1 MQFQDFK
8 GVLSLIVLVILI
20 ITLINFCI
28 YMEKTTKPFVKAKK
42 KLIKERFPNLTN
54 KELKSRNFSITKYE
68 LNNFFSRKQRII
80 IRIYGAILILSFI
93 LMIFGLITQK
103 SILEALF
110 AVVFFY
116 LLALLFKLVRLID
129 NDRLAFW
136 DEYLLSTPDNPLKIV
151 MLDDDSKAKVNAI
164 RKQFTRYFFVF
175 GSLCFF
181 LLFLV

>member
-8 GVLSLIVLVILI
+8 GVLSLIVLITLI
-20 ITLINFCI
+20 ITLIKFCI

-42 KLIKERFPNLTN
+42 KLIKESFPNLTN

-68 LNNFFSRKQRII
+68 LNNFFSRKQRTI

-93 LMIFGLITQK
+93 LIIFGLITQK

-136 DEYLLSTPDNPLKIV
+136 NEYLQSIPDNPLKIV

-164 RKQFTRYFFVF
+164 RTQFTRYFFVF

>member
-1 MQFQDFK
+1 M
-8 GVLSLIVLVILI
+8 
-20 ITLINFCI
+20 
-28 YMEKTTKPFVKAKK
+28 
-42 KLIKERFPNLTN
+42 
-54 KELKSRNFSITKYE
+54 
-68 LNNFFSRKQRII
+68 
-80 IRIYGAILILSFI
+80 
-93 LMIFGLITQK
+93 
-103 SILEALF
+103 EALF

-175 GSLCFF
+175 GSLSFF